1 MESKENKELMQ
12 KETDI
17 INDVPFVFELEYKKP
32 KTIQEKKFFGL
43 ISTNKT
49 IQEKVKEE
57 FKIYPL
63 RLSTMNRMAKYQ
75 LDLRIN
81 ESMFKEGNQLSND
94 DNFNEMKLIAVNN
107 TETMASIVAI
117 AVLGIDY
124 SEKKFKKVKQIM
136 FDSLTSF
143 KLEVIINEIL
153 RYQHLGNFLNSTV
166 AMSARTTMSPNE
178 VE

>member
-43 ISTNKT
+43 ITTNKT

-75 LDLRIN
+75 IELYLDKSKF
-81 ESMFKEGNQLSND
+81 EEGNKD
-94 DNFNEMKLIAVNN
+94 VDTFNEMKLIAINN

-117 AVLGIDY
+117 AVLGVDY